1 MLKSV
6 IKLCFLTCLTFLFVC
21 VCAMVY
27 AEDISTNLDKISSET
42 RQNIEETKD
51 LINKTQNKIE
61 LIRSQNNTRAKE
73 IENLT
78 TKVSTI
84 ITKMSGQGK
93 DNSALQ
99 SEILVLNELL
109 NIERNNIEELRQSN
123 DRLIKNTATSN
134 AKHMQTYTK
143 LAADYKS
150 IIIKMNNLK
159 ASLSLEKRKYGQL
172 NNKNK
177 MLERKIAKEQRNT
190 RILKVN
196 YENKILES
204 QSRLTQLNN
213 KIKAY
218 ESLIKK
224 KSKSQ
229 KNIIKGK

>member
-1 MLKSV
+1 
-6 IKLCFLTCLTFLFVC
+6 
-21 VCAMVY
+21 
-27 AEDISTNLDKISSET
+27 
-42 RQNIEETKD
+42 
-51 LINKTQNKIE
+51 
-61 LIRSQNNTRAKE
+61 
-73 IENLT
+73 
-78 TKVSTI
+78 
-84 ITKMSGQGK
+84 
-93 DNSALQ
+93 
-99 SEILVLNELL
+99 
-109 NIERNNIEELRQSN
+109 
-123 DRLIKNTATSN
+123 
-134 AKHMQTYTK
+134 MQTYTK
-143 LAADYKS
+143 LAADYES
-150 IIIKMNNLK
+150 IITKMNNLK